1 MRLFLLL
8 STVLCVLSAC
18 NTMQGLG
25 QDIESLGSGLN
36 RSAGET
42 KEKM

>member
-1 MRLFLLL
+1 L
-8 STVLCVLSAC
+8 LSAC

-25 QDIESLGSGLN
+25 RDIETLGSGLD
-36 RSAGET
+36 RTAGET